1 MRFLL
6 LAVLAV
12 TCLSAHGQECFR
24 TSVTAPQ
31 PFMGNSGEIFRT
43 ADGGMYEV
51 VGSYE
56 YLYAYSPSV
65 TICDSVALATVDG
78 VIR

>member
-1 MRFLL
+1 
-6 LAVLAV
+6 
-12 TCLSAHGQECFR
+12 
-24 TSVTAPQ
+24 
-31 PFMGNSGEIFRT
+31 
-43 ADGGMYEV
+43 MYEV